1 MEKYWALDYVDD
13 TSCELVYQD
22 KLYRNELEAEAARA
36 AMPEPVRFEVS
47 WYSKLDLR
55 EVYEDDELEVD
66 DKLEIHS
73 RWL

>member
-36 AMPEPVRFEVS
+36 AMPEPTRFEVS

-66 DKLEIHS
+66 DKLGIHS
-73 RWL
+73 RQL